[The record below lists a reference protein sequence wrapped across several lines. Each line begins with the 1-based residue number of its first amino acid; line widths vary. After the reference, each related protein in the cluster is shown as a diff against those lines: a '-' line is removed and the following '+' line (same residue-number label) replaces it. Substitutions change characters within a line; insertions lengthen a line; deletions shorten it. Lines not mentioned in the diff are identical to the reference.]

1 MEFWSNFPGLSWT
14 RTAHYIDEIII
25 DKIEI
30 IRNNFVQ
37 GYQISLLFTEG
48 GFFGGGI
55 FIIYLKLLAR
65 MLSWNESK

>member
-1 MEFWSNFPGLSWT
+1 M
-14 RTAHYIDEIII
+14 RTVHYIDEIII

-37 GYQISLLFTEG
+37 GYQILGYNVHSCSLRVVLL
-48 GFFGGGI
+48 GGI

-65 MLSWNESK
+65 ILSRNESK